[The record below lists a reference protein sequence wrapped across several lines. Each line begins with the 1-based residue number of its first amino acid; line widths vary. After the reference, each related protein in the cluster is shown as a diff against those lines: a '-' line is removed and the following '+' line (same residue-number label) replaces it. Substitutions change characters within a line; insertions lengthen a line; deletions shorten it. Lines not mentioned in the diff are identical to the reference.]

1 LLPAQV
7 QSAQKLTA
15 ENAARIERAL
25 AESGHKYNKEAE
37 AVWSISVT
45 GKNRPLVRTVVDAK
59 NEVMACDG
67 LIALAEEV
75 ADHPALMRR
84 LLQLNAAVA
93 GATLAIDADGDY
105 VARQWLSVNE
115 LTSRSFEKCVTG
127 AATAADDVFAAIG
140 SLLAKPTGAPGSSGE
155 PVTGGADVAGLAAP
169 AARTTRVEALGG
181 IAGFE
186 FESGKVGGDSVNGVG
201 RQDIRVQRRERLC
214 EADRGT

>member
-1 LLPAQV
+1 
-7 QSAQKLTA
+7 
-15 ENAARIERAL
+15 
-25 AESGHKYNKEAE
+25 
-37 AVWSISVT
+37 
-45 GKNRPLVRTVVDAK
+45 
-59 NEVMACDG
+59 
-67 LIALAEEV
+67 
-75 ADHPALMRR
+75 MRR

-155 PVTGGADVAGLAAP
+155 PVDGGADVSGLAAP

-186 FESGKVGGDSVNGVG
+186 FDPAKWAETPSTSR